1 LDTVLREETLN
12 RLAAARKGRPDLA
25 HIKIKEILF
34 DYAIYRA
41 LLGRDSAGEPRDL
54 PRKEELN

>member
-1 LDTVLREETLN
+1 MDTVLREETLA
-12 RLAAARKGRPDLA
+12 RLAAARSGSKHLSK
-25 HIKIKEILF
+25 IKITEVLF

-41 LLGRDSAGEPRDL
+41 LLGRDSAGERRDL